1 MELGLKDKVA
11 LVTGSGRGLGAC
23 MARMFA
29 EEGARVIITDIAA
42 DTARASAQALT
53 DRGFEAISVVGDV
66 TVADDV
72 RRVVDAGM
80 QAYGRIDVL
89 VNNAGFCKDR
99 LIVKM
104 SEEEWDSV
112 VAVVLKGTFLFT
124 RSVVPIMAQQRSG
137 RIINIASRAHHGN
150 PGQANYSAAKAG
162 LIGFTGSQARE
173 QGRFNITVNAIAP
186 GFVETPLVVALPNY
200 ATIKARTIEN
210 TPIPRL
216 GREEDIAN
224 AALFLASER
233 ASWITGEVLHVT
245 GGRYS
250 N

>member
-1 MELGLKDKVA
+1 MELGLKGKVA
-11 LVTGSGRGLGAC
+11 LITGSGRGLGAC
-23 MARMFA
+23 MAKMFA
-29 EEGARVIITDIAA
+29 EEGARIIVTDIAA
-42 DTARASAQALT
+42 DNARGAAQALT
-53 DRGFEAISVVGDV
+53 DSNFEAIAVPGDV

-72 RRVVDAGM
+72 RKVVDAGM
-80 QAYGRIDVL
+80 QAFGRIDIL
-89 VNNAGFCKDR
+89 INNAGFPRDR

-104 SEEEWDSV
+104 TEEEWDSV
-112 VAVVLKGTFLFT
+112 IAVILKGTFLFT
-124 RSVVPIMAQQRSG
+124 RAVVPIMSQQKSG

-173 QGRFNITVNAIAP
+173 QGRFNITVNTIAP
-186 GFVETPLVVALPNY
+186 GFIETPLVLSLPNY
-200 ATIKARTIEN
+200 ESIKKKTIEN

>member
-1 MELGLKDKVA
+1 MELELKGKVA
-11 LVTGSGRGLGAC
+11 LITGSGRGLGAC

-29 EEGARVIITDIAA
+29 EEGARIIVTDIAA
-42 DTARASAQALT
+42 DNASAIAKSLT
-53 DRGFEAISVVGDV
+53 DRGFDAIAVPGDV
-66 TVADDV
+66 TVADNV
-72 RRVVDAGM
+72 KEVVDAGM
-80 QAYGRIDVL
+80 RAFGRVDVL
-89 VNNAGFCKDR
+89 INNAGFPKDR

-104 SEEEWDSV
+104 TEEDWDSV
-112 VAVVLKGTFLFT
+112 IDVTLKGAFLFT
-124 RSVVPIMAQQRSG
+124 RAVVPIMSAQKSG
-137 RIINIASRAHHGN
+137 RIINIASRALHGN
-150 PGQANYSAAKAG
+150 PGQANYSSAKAG

-186 GFVETPLVVALPNY
+186 GFVETPLVKTLPNY
-200 ATIKARTIEN
+200 ETIKAKWIES

-216 GREEDIAN
+216 GREDDIAN

-233 ASWITGEVLHVT
+233 ASWITGETIHVT